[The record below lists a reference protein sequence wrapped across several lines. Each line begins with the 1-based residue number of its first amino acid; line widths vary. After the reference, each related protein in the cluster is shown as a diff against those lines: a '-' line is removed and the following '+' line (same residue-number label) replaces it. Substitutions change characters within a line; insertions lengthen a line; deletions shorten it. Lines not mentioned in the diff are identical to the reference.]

1 MRQFAVVCLLVVWLV
16 FQPSVMLGSAL
27 NDEAIGGKIAHM
39 SLEQKV
45 GQVMIGS
52 FAGPVLSPELVHQLS
67 ELHLGGVILY
77 GVTGNIESPEQVA
90 KLVNDMQ
97 RTARDAG
104 NAPLFISI
112 DQEGGRVTRISRGV
126 TPFPGNMAL
135 GATGS
140 PELAGEAARV
150 MARELRL
157 LGINMNF
164 APVLDVNSNPHNPVI
179 GVRSFGSSPSA
190 VAAMGAAVVKS
201 YYDESVIATA
211 KHFPGHGDTGLDSH
225 FALPVVNKSLEQLR
239 AMELLP
245 FQAVAK
251 TVPAIMTAHIVVPAI
266 DKTRPAT
273 LSPAALQFLRHELG
287 FQGLIITDSM
297 SMAAIAKHWPKE
309 EAAIQAFLAGAD
321 ILLYGADINSS
332 VHDQTL
338 VHATLVKAVRDGRIP
353 ESRLDESVRRI
364 LMMKQQFS
372 ITGEEQGSCRQEEL
386 ASAEHIAVAEKVA
399 RDSLT
404 LARYKEALLPLT
416 GAVKIP
422 IFWPDEYKEKLAP
435 LLTELPQLEPHY
447 FPVRAAA
454 AHRAQAKMIAA
465 KSPVVLV
472 GTYNLASQT
481 EWKQFVNSLGGRR
494 TVVLAVRSPYD
505 LMFLPDAAV
514 CIAAYDDN
522 YVTMMMLGK
531 VLKGQLAMR
540 GHLPVVIP
548 GVDNED

>member
-1 MRQFAVVCLLVVWLV
+1 MRQFAVVCLLVVWIV
-16 FQPSVMLGSAL
+16 FQPGVMFGSAL
-27 NDEAIGGKIAHM
+27 NDEAIKGKMAQM

-52 FAGPVLSPELVHQLS
+52 FTGPVLSPELAHKIR

-77 GVTGNIESPEQVA
+77 GVTGNIESPAQVA
-90 KLVNDMQ
+90 QLVNDMQ
-97 RTARDAG
+97 RTAREAG

-135 GATGS
+135 GATRS
-140 PELAGEAARV
+140 PDLAGEAARV
-150 MARELRL
+150 MAKELRL

-179 GVRSFGSSPSA
+179 GVRSFGSSPAA
-190 VAAMGAAVVKS
+190 VAAMGAAVVQS
-201 YYDESVIATA
+201 YHDEGVIATA

-225 FALPVVNKSLEQLR
+225 FALPVVNRSLDQLR
-239 AMELLP
+239 AVELAT
-245 FQAVAK
+245 FQAVAR

-266 DKTRPAT
+266 DTTRPAT
-273 LSPAALQFLRHELG
+273 LSPAALRLLRHELG

-321 ILLYGADINSS
+321 ILLYGADIDSS

-338 VHATLVKAVRDGRIP
+338 VHAALVKAVRDGRIP
-353 ESRLDESVRRI
+353 QSRLDESVRRI
-364 LMMKQQFS
+364 LMIKQQFS
-372 ITGEEQGSCRQEEL
+372 ITGAEQDSSWRGAL
-386 ASAEHIAVAEKVA
+386 ASAEHIAVAEQVA
-399 RDSLT
+399 RESLT
-404 LARYKEALLPLT
+404 LARYKEALLPLAH
-416 GAVKIP
+416 GVKIP
-422 IFWPDEYKEKLAP
+422 VFWPDEYKEKLAP

-447 FPVRAAA
+447 IPLRAAA
-454 AHRAQAKMIAA
+454 AHKAQAKMLAA
-465 KSPVVLV
+465 KSPVVLIS
-472 GTYNLASQT
+472 TYNLASQT
-481 EWKQFVNSLGGRR
+481 EWKQLVNSLDGRR

-522 YVTMMMLGK
+522 YVTMTMVGK
-531 VLKGQLAMR
+531 ALKGELAPR

-548 GVDNED
+548 GVDN